1 MKGSPGRDLGSAAH
15 SPSFQPLEP
24 SHSPSFPLLWLLTPP
39 QGPGTWWEGQGRRGE
54 RRNLFRETRAPGET
68 SHGLLHSQHPPNL
81 VLAFKGMNDSS
92 GAQHRTSASLCK
104 LLDSHPNGRKGTVY
118 GQRGHGSL
126 QTAWEQNS
134 SQTPPVFSTVSN
146 QVLRLYPPTP
156 PRIPGETG
164 LTFPHSPFSLSCLSR
179 CLVGSEEHKRV
190 VSTGQETAAPNLG
203 PKLNAS
209 PAHHQPKVHSSWPP
223 NPPRKPQPQ
232 ESLLQCYR
240 GPQVGSEPPLP
251 LCSTQ

>member
-1 MKGSPGRDLGSAAH
+1 MEIKSPQRSLCTPRGKNERMQAKQGTIGCCCKEKDMKGSPGRDLGSAAH

-104 LLDSHPNGRKGTVY
+104 LLDSHPNERKGTVY

-146 QVLRLYPPTP
+146 QVLSGFTLPPH
-156 PRIPGETG
+156 RG
-164 LTFPHSPFSLSCLSR
+164 SLGR
-179 CLVGSEEHKRV
+179 R
-190 VSTGQETAAPNLG
+190 A
-203 PKLNAS
+203 
-209 PAHHQPKVHSSWPP
+209 
-223 NPPRKPQPQ
+223 
-232 ESLLQCYR
+232 
-240 GPQVGSEPPLP
+240 
-251 LCSTQ
+251 